1 MSILIKQAVRGAIV
15 MFLDAWLIL
24 FAFLLAYMIRFDLS
38 VHLIETNFLPEFAES
53 MPKLAVLSIVIKLV
67 CFRWFGL
74 YQIIWQQAG
83 MGELKRVAQASLVGN
98 VLMLGLVFV
107 TRTPVPRSI
116 FVITFFL
123 DASFVMGVRL
133 AYWWARRRLKG
144 MPMPSDA
151 LRVLIVGRG
160 DEVPAV
166 IDEMRR
172 HQEWS
177 YLPIAVVDE
186 QENPSNK
193 KVQGVPVLGG
203 PRRIPY
209 LVQIHGIQII
219 LILLRDLTKEK
230 LEEIFDD
237 CVPANCPIKVL
248 EGAKNGQ
255 TGDQPRPDGIR
266 DIRDIRDIRMDDLPA
281 DSVCRLTLE
290 MEAINRG
297 GEIVLLD
304 MGKPVKLEDLS
315 RFFAIKSAVL
325 EEKTER
331 SNES

>member
-24 FAFLLAYMIRFDLS
+24 LAFMLAYMIRFDLS
-38 VHLIETNFLPEFAES
+38 VHLIATSFLPEFAQS
-53 MPKLAVLSIVIKLV
+53 MPKLAVSSIVIKLI

-74 YQIIWQQAG
+74 YRIIWKQAG
-83 MGELKRVAQASLVGN
+83 MGELKQVAQASLVGN

-116 FVITFFL
+116 FIITFFL
-123 DASFVMGVRL
+123 DAFFVMGVRM

-144 MPMPSDA
+144 MPPPPPDA
-151 LRVLIVGRG
+151 RRVLIVGCG
-160 DEVPAV
+160 EEAAAV

-172 HQEWS
+172 HQERN

-186 QENPSNK
+186 QESLLKK

-209 LVQIHGIQII
+209 LVQIHGIHVI
-219 LILLRDLTKEK
+219 LILPHDLTRAK
-230 LEEIFDD
+230 LGELFDD
-237 CVPANCPIKVL
+237 CVPANCPIQVL
-248 EGAKNGQ
+248 EGAENRQ
-255 TGDQPRPDGIR
+255 TGNRPRPD
-266 DIRDIRDIRMDDLPA
+266 DILRDIRDIRMEDLPA

-325 EEKTER
+325 KEKTER